1 MAGGS
6 GIIRIWIKPVWAKLS
21 QVKPQG
27 SAEKNGYIAI
37 LDNVV
42 AIDDMKMA
50 ESNCI
55 HMIAKTIEETESK
68 PEAELQDGLAKQ
80 DANYH

>member
-6 GIIRIWIKPVWAKLS
+6 GIIQIWIKPVWAKLW
-21 QVKPQG
+21 
-27 SAEKNGYIAI
+27 AEKNGNIAI
-37 LDNVV
+37 RDNVI

-55 HMIAKTIEETESK
+55 HMIAKTIKETESK
-68 PEAELQDGLAKQ
+68 PAAEI
-80 DANYH
+80 